1 MAKNWNELL
10 EKITLNPMLQEMEY
24 KYRNDVILGGFLLKK
39 PKFFHHDTLGVD
51 SCSFNL
57 YQLTN
62 KMGKLRLESFSCI
75 TYVKDLVEQLRKQD
89 KVIMVI
95 TIGKMRYSN
104 KVKNS
109 YSQVVEMETFFELDE
124 KLIEEN

>member
-1 MAKNWNELL
+1 MAKNWNDLL

-24 KYRNDVILGGFLLKK
+24 KYRNDVILGGFILKK

-57 YQLTN
+57 YQLVN
-62 KMGKLRLESFSCI
+62 KMGKLRLESFNCM
-75 TYVKDLVEQLRKQD
+75 TYVKDLIEQLKKQN

-95 TIGKMRYSN
+95 TVGKMRYSP
-104 KVKNS
+104 KTKDH
-109 YSQVVEMETFFELDE
+109 YSQVVEMETFYEL
-124 KLIEEN
+124 EERLVGE